1 MSVVIETTGLVGLTS
16 FVGPLLSLLV
26 LSDIAMVEV
35 TFFWASIPET
45 ITDAILDDENTRSD
59 IFVGLVERTVV
70 VVTDTVVG
78 EVVVVVGL
86 FVVDLGLVD
95 SSNVI
100 ISVVA
105 SSSSPSTVV

>member
-1 MSVVIETTGLVGLTS
+1 MSVVIETSGLVGLTS
-16 FVGPLLSLLV
+16 FVGPLLSVLV

-35 TFFWASIPET
+35 TFFWASVPET
-45 ITDAILDDENTRSD
+45 ITDVILDDENTRSD

-78 EVVVVVGL
+78 DVVVGL